1 MNKPTIVIA
10 EDDFLI
16 REGYLYFL
24 LEREFAIVAAV
35 DDGKSAVTAVEKF
48 KPNVV
53 LMDVSLP
60 IIHGFDAARL
70 IVNTQPNVKV
80 IFVSNYADKAYVDEA
95 MRIGASGYVV
105 KSRAATELV
114 PAIQAALSGRFY
126 SSLSDYAA
134 SASAGNLSTETFRN

>member
-16 REGYLYFL
+16 REGLYLL

-35 DDGKSAVTAVEKF
+35 DDGKSAITAVENF

-53 LMDVSLP
+53 LIDVSLP
-60 IIHGFDAARL
+60 IMRGFDAARL
-70 IVNTQPNVKV
+70 ILAAQPDVKV
-80 IFVSNYADKAYVDEA
+80 IFVSNYTAKAYVDEA
-95 MRIGASGYVV
+95 MRIGASGYVL
-105 KSRAATELV
+105 KSRAGTELV

-126 SSLSDYAA
+126 SSLSDYTA
-134 SASAGNLSTETFRN
+134 SA